1 MSDTNLR
8 LQVILNAVDK
18 LTRPFR
24 TAQASSKELATA
36 IQQSRARLKEL
47 DAQAGKIEGFRKTSA
62 QLAVTGNNLKA
73 AREEAARLATQ
84 FTDTNRPTAA
94 QARLLEQARNRVSE
108 LQTKYNGLRQSV
120 QKQRLALNEAGMD
133 TRKLS
138 SAQRELRQNAD
149 ETRQALDR
157 QQKSLK
163 RLGEQQA
170 RVNAVR
176 EQYSRSLEVRDRI
189 AGAGATTSAAGL
201 AMGAPVVAAVKSYA
215 SMEDAMK
222 GVAKQVNGLR
232 DDDGNR
238 TARFYEMQDAIKA
251 ASEQLPMANGAVDY
265 AALVEGGARMN
276 VANPNDSWEDQKRD
290 LLAFASTAAKAATAF
305 ELPADEL
312 SEGLGKIASLYKVP
326 TRNIEQLGD
335 ALNYLDDNAMSKGA
349 DIIDVLQRMGGVAD
363 RLDFRKAAALG
374 STFLSLGA
382 APEVAASAANAMV
395 RELSIATMQSDRF
408 MDGLDMLKLK
418 PEQLEKQM
426 TKDAMGTILR
436 VMEKVEKLPQDKRL
450 SAMTM
455 LFGKEY
461 GDDAAKLAN
470 NLPELRRQLQL
481 TAGSGANGS
490 MQKESDINR
499 DSLSAQWMLVKTG
512 AQNAFS
518 SLGETLRQPLMD
530 IMDYVKSVTGAL
542 RRWIEVNPQLAGTL
556 MKVAAATAAITLGL
570 GALAVVVAAVLGPLA
585 LLRFGMGMLTTRGL
599 SRVGPLLGGLGRAF
613 SLLAPGLAMSGGGL
627 QRLFGMITGGAAGES
642 VSWLEKIRA
651 ALASLRGDSDSE
663 NGILDAFREGAL
675 EKIKEKAQEAG
686 QTLVA
691 SFRNPMAVVRG
702 LSAQFRGLIGAAITP
717 FAASVRGAGGVLMWL
732 VKSPF
737 ALLRTALMGVAWAVG
752 ALLSPVG
759 LVVAALTGVALVIWK
774 YWQPIGAFLGGVVE
788 GFRAAAAPISA
799 AFEPVRPLFQW
810 IGDKVQS
817 LWGWFRDLLMPV
829 KSTAEELNNAA
840 AMGKRFGEALAEG
853 LSMVMQPLE
862 SLKSGVTWLLEKLG
876 IVSQE
881 AAKAKLPDQV
891 VRQQSATV
899 NSDGKVVL
907 PSGGFPAMG
916 FAGMYDNGGA
926 IPRGQFGIV
935 GENGPEIVN
944 GPANVTSRRR
954 TAALASVVAG
964 TLGMAVTPAEAA
976 PLHPFSLPA
985 TAYKQS
991 QPAKVERAPAVMH
1004 FETHAPITIYAQP
1017 GQNPQ
1022 DIAREVAR
1030 QLDERER
1037 RTRAKS
1043 RSNYS
1048 DQGGYE
1054 S

>member
-24 TAQASSKELATA
+24 SAQASSKELATA

-47 DAQAGKIEGFRKTSA
+47 DAQAGKIDGFRKSSA
-62 QLAVTGNNLKA
+62 QLAITGNNLKA

-84 FTDTNRPTAA
+84 FTSTNRPTAA
-94 QARLLEQARNRVSE
+94 QARLLEQAKNRVSE
-108 LQTKYNGLRQSV
+108 LQSKYNGLRQSV
-120 QKQRLALNEAGMD
+120 QKQRLALNEAGLD

-176 EQYSRSLEVRDRI
+176 ERYSRSLEVRDRI

-201 AMGAPVVAAVKSYA
+201 AMGAPVAAAVKSYA

-232 DDDGNR
+232 DDNGNR
-238 TARFYEMQDAIKA
+238 TKQFYDMQAAIKA
-251 ASEQLPMANGAVDY
+251 ASEQLPMENGAIDY
-265 AALVEGGARMN
+265 AALVEGGARMGVTN
-276 VANPNDSWEDQKRD
+276 QDDPYEDQKRD

-312 SEGLGKIASLYKVP
+312 AEGLGKIASLYKVP
-326 TRNIEQLGD
+326 TRNIEQQGD

-382 APEVAASAANAMV
+382 APEIAASASNAMV

-408 MDGLDMLKLK
+408 MDGMDMLKLK
-418 PEQLEKQM
+418 PRELEKQM
-426 TKDAMGTILR
+426 AKDAMGTILR
-436 VMEKVEKLPQDKRL
+436 VMEKVQKLPQDKRL

-455 LFGKEY
+455 LFGKEF

-481 TAGSGANGS
+481 TAGNSANGS
-490 MQKESDINR
+490 MQKESDINK
-499 DSLSAQWMLVKTG
+499 DSLSAQWMLVKAG

-530 IMDYVKSVTGAL
+530 IMDYVKSVTGGL
-542 RRWIEVNPQLAGTL
+542 RRWIETNPELAGTL
-556 MKVAAATAAITLGL
+556 MKVAAATSAITLAL
-570 GALAVVVAAVLGPLA
+570 GTLAVAVAAVLGPIAVIRFGLSMLGVKTLPSVFTAVTRTGSALSWLANAPLSVLRRGMASAGGGASLLTAPLNALRRSAGVAGNALKTLAGAPLNLLRAGMTGIRNVVGMVMNPLAALRGGLSAAGGVLRFLVSGPLA
-585 LLRFGMGMLTTRGL
+585 LLRVALYGVSGL
-599 SRVGPLLGGLGRAF
+599 L
-613 SLLAPGLAMSGGGL
+613 
-627 QRLFGMITGGAAGES
+627 
-642 VSWLEKIRA
+642 
-651 ALASLRGDSDSE
+651 
-663 NGILDAFREGAL
+663 
-675 EKIKEKAQEAG
+675 
-686 QTLVA
+686 
-691 SFRNPMAVVRG
+691 
-702 LSAQFRGLIGAAITP
+702 
-717 FAASVRGAGGVLMWL
+717 
-732 VKSPF
+732 
-737 ALLRTALMGVAWAVG
+737 G
-752 ALLSPVG
+752 ALLSPIG
-759 LVVAALTGVALVIWK
+759 LVVAALAGVALVVWK
-774 YWQPIGAFLGGVVE
+774 YWQPISAFLGGVVE
-788 GFRAAAAPISA
+788 GFKAAAGPISE
-799 AFEPVRPLFQW
+799 AFEPLRPVFEW
-810 IGDKVQS
+810 IGDKVRA
-817 LWGWFRDLLMPV
+817 LWGWFGDLLTPV
-829 KSTAEELNNAA
+829 KSTAAELNNAA
-840 AMGKRFGEALAEG
+840 SMGRRFGEALAEG
-853 LSMVMQPLE
+853 LNMVMHPLE
-862 SLKSGVTWLLEKLG
+862 SLKTGVSWLLEKLG
-876 IVSQE
+876 IVSKE
-881 AAKAKLPDQV
+881 AAKAKLPEQV
-891 VRQQSATV
+891 VKQHPATV
-899 NSDGKVVL
+899 NGDGKVVL
-907 PSGGFPAMG
+907 PPGGFPMMG
-916 FAGMYDNGGA
+916 FAGMYDDGGA
-926 IPRGQFGIV
+926 IPRGQFGVV

-964 TLGMAVTPAEAA
+964 TLGMAAAPAEAA

-985 TAYKQS
+985 MAYQQS
-991 QPAKVERAPAVMH
+991 QPAKTDRAPAVMH

-1037 RTRAKS
+1037 RTRAKA

-1048 DQGGYE
+1048 DQGGYDA
-1054 S
+1054 

>member
-24 TAQASSKELATA
+24 SAQASSKELATA

-47 DAQAGKIEGFRKTSA
+47 DAQAGKIDGFRKSSA
-62 QLAVTGNNLKA
+62 QLAITGNNLKA

-84 FTDTNRPTAA
+84 FTSTNRPTAA
-94 QARLLEQARNRVSE
+94 QARLLEQAKNRVSE

-120 QKQRLALNEAGMD
+120 QKQRLALNEAGLD

-176 EQYSRSLEVRDRI
+176 ERYSRSLEVRDRI

-201 AMGAPVVAAVKSYA
+201 AMGAPVAAAVKSYA

-232 DDDGNR
+232 DDNGNR
-238 TARFYEMQDAIKA
+238 TKQFYDMQAAIKA
-251 ASEQLPMANGAVDY
+251 ASEQLPMENGAIDY
-265 AALVEGGARMN
+265 AALVEGGARMGVTN
-276 VANPNDSWEDQKRD
+276 QDDPYEDQKRD

-312 SEGLGKIASLYKVP
+312 AEGLGKIASLYKVP

-382 APEVAASAANAMV
+382 APEIAASASNAMV

-408 MDGLDMLKLK
+408 MDGMDMLKLK
-418 PEQLEKQM
+418 PRELEKQM
-426 TKDAMGTILR
+426 AKDAMGTILR
-436 VMEKVEKLPQDKRL
+436 VMEKVQKLPQDKRL

-455 LFGKEY
+455 LFGKEF

-481 TAGSGANGS
+481 TAGNSANGS
-490 MQKESDINR
+490 MQKESDINK
-499 DSLSAQWMLVKTG
+499 DSLSAQWMLVKAG
-512 AQNAFS
+512 AQNVFS

-530 IMDYVKSVTGAL
+530 IMDYVKSVTGGL
-542 RRWIEVNPQLAGTL
+542 RRWIETNPELAGTL
-556 MKVAAATAAITLGL
+556 MKVAAATAAITLAL
-570 GALAVVVAAVLGPLA
+570 GTLAVAVAAVLGPIAVIRFGLSMLGVKTLPSVFTAVTRTGSALSWLANAPLSVLRRGMASAGGGASLLTAPLNALRRSAGVAGNALKTLAGAPLNLLRAGMAGIRNVVGMVMNPLAALRGGLSAAGGVLRFLVSGPLA
-585 LLRFGMGMLTTRGL
+585 LLRVALYGISGL
-599 SRVGPLLGGLGRAF
+599 L
-613 SLLAPGLAMSGGGL
+613 
-627 QRLFGMITGGAAGES
+627 
-642 VSWLEKIRA
+642 
-651 ALASLRGDSDSE
+651 
-663 NGILDAFREGAL
+663 
-675 EKIKEKAQEAG
+675 
-686 QTLVA
+686 
-691 SFRNPMAVVRG
+691 
-702 LSAQFRGLIGAAITP
+702 
-717 FAASVRGAGGVLMWL
+717 
-732 VKSPF
+732 
-737 ALLRTALMGVAWAVG
+737 G
-752 ALLSPVG
+752 ALLSPIG
-759 LVVAALTGVALVIWK
+759 LVVAALAGVALVVWK
-774 YWQPIGAFLGGVVE
+774 YWQPISAFLGGVVE
-788 GFRAAAAPISA
+788 GFKAAAGPISE
-799 AFEPVRPLFQW
+799 AFEPLRPVFEW
-810 IGDKVQS
+810 IGDKVRA
-817 LWGWFRDLLMPV
+817 LWGWFGDLLTPV
-829 KSTAEELNNAA
+829 KSTAAELNNAA
-840 AMGKRFGEALAEG
+840 SMGRWFGEALAEG
-853 LSMVMQPLE
+853 LNMVMHPLE
-862 SLKSGVTWLLEKLG
+862 SLKTGVSWLLEKLG
-876 IVSQE
+876 IVSKE
-881 AAKAKLPDQV
+881 AAKAKLPEQV
-891 VRQQSATV
+891 VKQQPATV
-899 NSDGKVVL
+899 NGDGKVVL
-907 PSGGFPAMG
+907 PPGGFPMMG
-916 FAGMYDNGGA
+916 FAGMYDDGGA
-926 IPRGQFGIV
+926 IPRGQFGVV

-964 TLGMAVTPAEAA
+964 TLGMAAAPAEAA

-985 TAYKQS
+985 MAYQQS
-991 QPAKVERAPAVMH
+991 QPAKTDRAPAVMH

-1037 RTRAKS
+1037 RTRAKA

-1048 DQGGYE
+1048 DQGGYDA
-1054 S
+1054 

>member
-24 TAQASSKELATA
+24 SAQASSKELATA

-47 DAQAGKIEGFRKTSA
+47 DAQAGKIDGFRKSSA
-62 QLAVTGNNLKA
+62 QLAITGNNLKA

-84 FTDTNRPTAA
+84 FTSTNRPTAA
-94 QARLLEQARNRVSE
+94 QARLLEQAKNRVSE
-108 LQTKYNGLRQSV
+108 LQSKYNGLRQSV
-120 QKQRLALNEAGMD
+120 QKQRLALNEAGLD

-176 EQYSRSLEVRDRI
+176 ERYSRSLEVRDRI

-201 AMGAPVVAAVKSYA
+201 AMGAPVAAAVKSYA

-232 DDDGNR
+232 DDNGNR
-238 TARFYEMQDAIKA
+238 TKQFYDMQAAIKA
-251 ASEQLPMANGAVDY
+251 ASEQLPMENGAIDY
-265 AALVEGGARMN
+265 AALVEGGARMGVTN
-276 VANPNDSWEDQKRD
+276 QDDPYEDQKRD

-312 SEGLGKIASLYKVP
+312 AEGQGKIASLYKVP

-382 APEVAASAANAMV
+382 APEIAASASNAMV

-408 MDGLDMLKLK
+408 MDGMDMLKLK
-418 PEQLEKQM
+418 PRELEKQM
-426 TKDAMGTILR
+426 AKDAMGTILR
-436 VMEKVEKLPQDKRL
+436 VMEKVQKLPQDKRL

-455 LFGKEY
+455 LFGKEF

-481 TAGSGANGS
+481 TAGNSANGS
-490 MQKESDINR
+490 MQKESDINK
-499 DSLSAQWMLVKTG
+499 DSLSAQWMLVKAG

-530 IMDYVKSVTGAL
+530 SMDYVKSVTGGL
-542 RRWIEVNPQLAGTL
+542 RRWIETNPELAGTL
-556 MKVAAATAAITLGL
+556 MKVAAATAAITLAL
-570 GALAVVVAAVLGPLA
+570 GTLAVAVAAVLGPIAVIRFGLSMLGVKTLPSVFTAVTRTGSALSWLANAPLSVLRRGMASAGGGASLLTAPLNALRRSAGVAGNALKTLAGAPLNLLRAGMAGIRNVVGMVMNPLAALRGGLSAAGGVLRFLVSGPLA
-585 LLRFGMGMLTTRGL
+585 LLRVALYGISGL
-599 SRVGPLLGGLGRAF
+599 L
-613 SLLAPGLAMSGGGL
+613 
-627 QRLFGMITGGAAGES
+627 
-642 VSWLEKIRA
+642 
-651 ALASLRGDSDSE
+651 
-663 NGILDAFREGAL
+663 
-675 EKIKEKAQEAG
+675 
-686 QTLVA
+686 
-691 SFRNPMAVVRG
+691 
-702 LSAQFRGLIGAAITP
+702 
-717 FAASVRGAGGVLMWL
+717 
-732 VKSPF
+732 
-737 ALLRTALMGVAWAVG
+737 G
-752 ALLSPVG
+752 ALLSPIG
-759 LVVAALTGVALVIWK
+759 LVVAALAGVALVVWK
-774 YWQPIGAFLGGVVE
+774 YWQPISAFLGGVVE
-788 GFRAAAAPISA
+788 GFKAAAGPISE
-799 AFEPVRPLFQW
+799 AFEPLRPVFEW
-810 IGDKVQS
+810 IGDKVRA
-817 LWGWFRDLLMPV
+817 LWGWFGDLLTPV
-829 KSTAEELNNAA
+829 KSTAAELNNAA
-840 AMGKRFGEALAEG
+840 SMGRRFGEALAEG
-853 LSMVMQPLE
+853 LNMVMHPLE
-862 SLKSGVTWLLEKLG
+862 SLKTGVSWLLEKLG
-876 IVSQE
+876 IVSKE
-881 AAKAKLPDQV
+881 AAKAKLPEQV
-891 VRQQSATV
+891 VKQQPATV
-899 NSDGKVVL
+899 NGDGKVVL
-907 PSGGFPAMG
+907 PPGGFPMMG
-916 FAGMYDNGGA
+916 FAGMYDDGGA
-926 IPRGQFGIV
+926 IPRGQFGVV

-964 TLGMAVTPAEAA
+964 PLGMAAAPAEAA

-985 TAYKQS
+985 IAYQQS
-991 QPAKVERAPAVMH
+991 QPAKTDRAPAVMH

-1037 RTRAKS
+1037 RTRAKA

-1048 DQGGYE
+1048 DQGGYDA
-1054 S
+1054 

>member
-108 LQTKYNGLRQSV
+108 LQTKYNGLRHSV

-251 ASEQLPMANGAVDY
+251 ASEQLPMENGAVDY

-570 GALAVVVAAVLGPLA
+570 GTLAVVVAAVLGPLA
-585 LLRFGMGMLTTRGL
+585 ILRFGLSMLGVKALPSVFTAVTRTGSALTWLANAPLSLVRRGMASTGSSTGLLTA
-599 SRVGPLLGGLGRAF
+599 PLNALHRSAGIAGNALKAVAGAPVAVFRAGMTGVRSVIAAVMNPLAALRGGLTA
-613 SLLAPGLAMSGGGL
+613 
-627 QRLFGMITGGAAGES
+627 
-642 VSWLEKIRA
+642 
-651 ALASLRGDSDSE
+651 
-663 NGILDAFREGAL
+663 
-675 EKIKEKAQEAG
+675 
-686 QTLVA
+686 
-691 SFRNPMAVVRG
+691 
-702 LSAQFRGLIGAAITP
+702 
-717 FAASVRGAGGVLMWL
+717 AGGVLRFL
-732 VKSPF
+732 VSGPLT
-737 ALLRTALMGVAWAVG
+737 LLRGALFGISGLLG

-759 LVVAALTGVALVIWK
+759 LVVTALAGVALVIWK

-810 IGDKVQS
+810 IGDKVQA
-817 LWGWFRDLLMPV
+817 LWGWFRDLLTPV

-907 PSGGFPAMG
+907 PPGGFPAMG

-1037 RTRAKS
+1037 RTRAKA